1 MNPPSD
7 RRIQPNIPLDG
18 PRIWQTVLD
27 QLQMEMEKSTF
38 DMWVQHTVF
47 LSYSPED
54 GLFRIGAPNAQV
66 CDWLSDR
73 LLGMA
78 KKLLIGATGIPV
90 NIQFEVQEASSSL
103 EELGP
108 SALSNPENSSGK
120 IRFDTIYSSITD
132 EVLKPDT
139 ILTIPQYLWRLSPL
153 LGPTSTC
160 RYIGIRQIQY
170 FRGLMDRE
178 GVFHATLNELAGF
191 SGMGRATW
199 QKGPSSKIESWL
211 FHCVSKNV
219 NNERG
224 QGGKIV
230 HRSPRQYSVCGTLP
244 LSPADQQFVWG
255 FLKDCGVLRDPVSA
269 LRQAIQKVEESSR
282 YSLFAPNDQLVLS
295 DPISPPQT
303 IEQLVISSCRVNDK
317 NIDLIRDLAH
327 TLQRNLVG
335 GWDCVPHY
343 FVRRVGP
350 KLEYPAMLLVIWLH
364 YRANHKSRSDSD
376 EFPDS
381 NLVYIRGGFKEIGL
395 SIGINPSTIRDW
407 FNSKHLN
414 NLLPHYASIERVD
427 KQSNQAV
434 SLLFK
439 VQLSDRNCPLLPE
452 DEHMVNKR
460 FRDNLLGPTG
470 NGS

>member
-18 PRIWQTVLD
+18 PRIWQAVLD
-27 QLQMEMEKSTF
+27 QLQMEMDKPTF
-38 DMWVQHTVF
+38 DMWVRHTVF
-47 LSYSPED
+47 LSYSPEK
-54 GLFRIGAPNAQV
+54 GLFRIGAPNAHV
-66 CDWLSDR
+66 CDWLNDR
-73 LLGMA
+73 LLGLSR
-78 KKLLIGATGIPV
+78 KLLTGVTGNPSDIE
-90 NIQFEVQEASSSL
+90 FEVYASPSPSPGSPEQPTPYYP
-103 EELGP
+103 EEL
-108 SALSNPENSSGK
+108 SGK
-120 IRFDTIYSSITD
+120 ILFNTLYSSITD

-211 FHCVSKNV
+211 FHCVTKNV
-219 NNERG
+219 NNVRG

-230 HRSPRQYSVCGTLP
+230 RNIPRQYSVCGTLP
-244 LSPADQQFVWG
+244 LSPADQRFVWE

-269 LRQAIQKVEESSR
+269 LRQAIQKVEELSR
-282 YSLFAPNDQLVLS
+282 FSLLAPNDQLVQR
-295 DPISPPQT
+295 DAIPPSQT
-303 IEQLVISSCRVNDK
+303 IEQLVTSSSRINDS

-327 TLQRNLVG
+327 TLQRNLTG

-364 YRANHKSRSDSD
+364 YRANHKTRMEAD
-376 EFPDS
+376 EFPES
-381 NLVYIRGGFKEIGL
+381 NLVYIRGGLRK
-395 SIGINPSTIRDW
+395 S
-407 FNSKHLN
+407 
-414 NLLPHYASIERVD
+414 A
-427 KQSNQAV
+427 
-434 SLLFK
+434 
-439 VQLSDRNCPLLPE
+439 
-452 DEHMVNKR
+452 
-460 FRDNLLGPTG
+460 
-470 NGS
+470 